1 MPASGGEDTRV
12 LGSLR
17 SASAGTARGNKPP
30 ATAAATDGRT
40 GTRKP
45 VTTTIMFRIGM
56 GNGELNAP

>member
-17 SASAGTARGNKPP
+17 SASAGTARGNKLP

-40 GTRKP
+40 GTMQP
-45 VTTTIMFRIGM
+45 VINCFFICIGM
-56 GNGELNAP
+56 GNGEPSAL